1 MIAIILIAL
10 AAGCASAL
18 MFASII
24 SGALISLLL
33 FYLAPLPLMVAA
45 LGWGPI
51 AATIGGIVAASGL
64 GAIFGLPYCIAF
76 AITVALPAWWLGH
89 LALLGRPVADPAAGN
104 GAAPAAPQLE
114 WYPVGRILLWI
125 AGFAAL
131 TTIAAMLTLGTD
143 AETITSSLRRGLS
156 RILGA
161 RDAAS
166 SGDIERWVAALAII
180 APAAATIV
188 AMMTLTLN
196 LWLAGKI
203 TATSG
208 RLHRPWPDLKSAELP
223 PMTLVALCV
232 ALAFCF
238 VGGLVAMFA
247 QIATTALMMAYA
259 PHRLCRAAHADA
271 GAQEP
276 RLLALLHLRDRCRV
290 RLAGA
295 GDDRARPCR
304 RRLRHSPTLSARQA
318 AAPARIL
325 KRQPSTSTAYRTLK
339 RRTKMEVILLER
351 VAKLGQ
357 MGEVV
362 RVKDG
367 FARNFLLKRGKAL
380 RATAD
385 NRAKFD
391 GMKAELEAN
400 NLKAK
405 GEASKVAEKIN
416 GRNVVVLRQASET
429 GQLFGS
435 VSVRDI
441 IASFEADGVTISRS
455 QVLLDA
461 PIKTIGKHQIAIAVH
476 PEVEVSVS
484 VTVARSADEAER
496 INRGEDISTRQE
508 DQDAAAEALAA
519 AGEFFDPEAQ
529 HDDEAP
535 APASTEK

>member
-1 MIAIILIAL
+1 MIAIVLIGL

-76 AITVALPAWWLGH
+76 AITVAVPAWWLGH
-89 LALLGRPVADPAAGN
+89 LSLLGRPLPGAASGN
-104 GAAPAAPQLE
+104 GSTPAAPELE

-131 TTIAAMLTLGTD
+131 ATIAAMLTLGTD
-143 AETITSSLRRGLS
+143 AETITNSLRRGLS

-223 PMTLVALCV
+223 PMTLVALSV

-238 VGGLVAMFA
+238 IGGLAAMFA
-247 QIATTALMMAYA
+247 QITTTALMMAYA
-259 PHRLCRAAHADA
+259 LTGFAVLHTLTLALKSRVFWLCCAYAVVVTFGWPVLAMIALGLADA
-271 GAQEP
+271 IFGI
-276 RLLALLHLRDRCRV
+276 
-290 RLAGA
+290 
-295 GDDRARPCR
+295 
-304 RRLRHSPTLSARQA
+304 RQ
-318 AAPARIL
+318 RYL
-325 KRQPSTSTAYRTLK
+325 
-339 RRTKMEVILLER
+339 
-351 VAKLGQ
+351 
-357 MGEVV
+357 
-362 RVKDG
+362 
-367 FARNFLLKRGKAL
+367 RGKPPPL
-380 RATAD
+380 
-385 NRAKFD
+385 
-391 GMKAELEAN
+391 
-400 NLKAK
+400 
-405 GEASKVAEKIN
+405 
-416 GRNVVVLRQASET
+416 
-429 GQLFGS
+429 
-435 VSVRDI
+435 
-441 IASFEADGVTISRS
+441 
-455 QVLLDA
+455 
-461 PIKTIGKHQIAIAVH
+461 
-476 PEVEVSVS
+476 
-484 VTVARSADEAER
+484 
-496 INRGEDISTRQE
+496 
-508 DQDAAAEALAA
+508 
-519 AGEFFDPEAQ
+519 
-529 HDDEAP
+529 
-535 APASTEK
+535 PAS